1 MKKNKFIVLLVITL
15 LVILSS
21 SVMAATRE
29 EFESA
34 INSFSNGMTKYSD
47 RFMYTEDSNE
57 EKVYSGYTNQT
68 IYVADKNNTMLYFSD
83 DTFCMYI
90 YHEVLGLD
98 MSKDGKVYEQKDVYN
113 DIKNKK
119 DAKFNYF
126 DDISNGDWYIARDWD
141 KYKKELKPGDML
153 IEKKFASY
161 GYCGMYVGNGK
172 ILMFKESGLQTYDL
186 NEATDRALLEGFGF
200 DVARI
205 KEEEIQKVTS
215 LKTNFD
221 ASIVNTS
228 AMTMADAISN
238 LGLTVK
244 IENGNFVF
252 NKTQKE
258 IATAIRTGFLSE
270 YGDIKNLGGICFQL
284 EYKDSSGNMRIVGDV
299 VSDKLSGEIANNS
312 TKTVNSV
319 SISASTSRFDKL
331 NLSDFA
337 SVGYLYWGTDYIAQ
351 EDHSLYVGIYIYN
364 KLKDDYEIVV
374 SNIPVSNGVEQNKEI
389 SCFEQITNDNSKL
402 SDYLGVEIE
411 IPDETYNLQF
421 GNVGDTQVITK
432 ENGGYKKNTLNEIL
446 FTVNKSGTY
455 AVKIKT
461 NTKTIDNVTVYLARY
476 DVGNDDIVGHGYF
489 AQQRIRHAGVKTEGI
504 CEDSSCE
511 NKKYNN
517 GEYLS
522 GYEKTAFPFIKE
534 KIYVLNTAQTI
545 GYSTDD
551 CTFEITYISDAL
563 VEIRDHE
570 SERENIYTA
579 LESQSSFGVEELHMG
594 GEKGPTLFVRL
605 EYLMSFC
612 VRNIANG
619 IVITMDAALGWVDEN
634 DTNNTVSIDTIIFDN
649 YPLTKLNL
657 FTKSLKP
664 GEEQNSFIATFAQ
677 NINKWFSNFTLIAVV
692 AYLIILLYMGIR
704 IVMNSTAAKKSI
716 YKELFVQWVTGIILL
731 FIFPVVIR
739 YAIEINSA
747 FVSMVGETIQNMDNS
762 NVNIEYKDP
771 NEKSDL
777 STDEVVTE
785 ESKNM
790 ELYPFAENDKGYMAV
805 MAKRAHTTRRLS
817 YAFIYLIMAF
827 QLVIIAVMYY
837 KRLFMVAFLL
847 VIFPVIMVAH
857 VLEKVA
863 NVRTGGA
870 FSKWTKEI
878 LITIFVQSIHAVI
891 YSFTSATVIAAGDT
905 NNDWILMIVG
915 VSFLFNGESILK
927 KILGYDSQ
935 TTPSLAQTAVKTAA
949 AVTFTKKA
957 VTSVADNVVG
967 AGSHLQTA
975 IQYGREAKKL
985 DLKSRLVNTIG
996 EKPKQYKMPS
1006 ANELKHYKS
1015 EYDEFGDT
1023 EAKEIG
1029 TSIQVLN
1036 HLDLASPE
1044 QITKAM
1050 QTIEKAKGEGKY
1062 NNLLK
1067 DLKMD
1072 DKTFKALQ
1080 NARNT
1085 AAYDAVSKHKTKQQI
1100 DMELTMELERILPKQ
1115 DIRAVKL
1122 SMYSQMAKPM
1132 NNTSLTARNTE
1143 ESKVKAEIQKARDRY
1158 NRLSGKIVI
1167 ADKSNIESGDKD
1179 LEERAAKLLTSIYGK
1194 DEKFTND
1201 QYKMALSACILKDSK
1216 SGKYD
1221 ANELMTAA
1229 NYAFKNQFKDDKF
1242 ERMASY
1248 VGEDL
1253 GEFRYAIAEAVCKKG
1268 YGESST
1274 KDREWRYKENKNMA
1288 PKKEELTKVC
1298 KIARDVIDETEEVMT
1313 SREEEI
1319 RETGSLDSKSEK
1331 KRQEKEI
1338 SELSDIISIVDVK
1351 KMEQEQERLGVTEE
1365 VQVKEII
1372 RKRQKKNTREKS
1384 ILMDFS
1390 AQMVSENNDIYKNK
1404 IDGMTKDELREAKNI
1419 AVRKKNKEIGR
1430 TLQTTTATVV
1440 GAPIGA
1446 GVTIGLSDS
1455 DDTLKEG
1462 LAGALAG
1469 AAAFDKVA
1477 EAAYD
1482 ETTHKRKVKMRNP
1495 YTGEMETVEV
1505 VVAGS
1510 FSDAELTTILS
1521 SEGASKMSA
1530 KLKEQFLQNKV
1541 NRDMKWDAEK
1551 TAKIQKEEYK
1561 KRLDEAY
1568 KKAIEETAKKR
1579 NDSNKS

>member
-21 SVMAATRE
+21 TVMAVTRE
-29 EFESA
+29 EFENA

-47 RFMYTEDSNE
+47 RFIYTEDSDE

-68 IYVADKNNTMLYFSD
+68 MYVADKNNTMLYFSD

-113 DIKNKK
+113 DIKNKR

-126 DDISNGDWYIARDWD
+126 DDISNGDWYIAKNWD
-141 KYKKELKPGDML
+141 KYKNELKPGDML
-153 IEKKFASY
+153 IEKKNGGY

-172 ILMFKESGLQTYDL
+172 VLMFKESGLQTYDL
-186 NEATDRALLEGFGF
+186 NKTTDRELLKGFGF

-205 KEEEIQKVTS
+205 NENELQKVNS

-258 IATAIRTGFLSE
+258 IASAIRTGFISE
-270 YGDIKNLGGICFQL
+270 YGDTKKLEKIYFQL
-284 EYKDSSGNMRIVGDV
+284 EYKDSNGNRRIFGDEI
-299 VSDKLSGEIANNS
+299 SDKLVGYIKNNS
-312 TKTVNSV
+312 TKTINYV
-319 SISASTSRFDKL
+319 SMASYADKL
-331 NLSDFA
+331 NLSDYT
-337 SVGYLYWGTDYIAQ
+337 SEGYLYWGSDYISQANH
-351 EDHSLYVGIYIYN
+351 DLYVGIYIYN
-364 KLKDDYEIVV
+364 KITSSYQAVGKSIL
-374 SNIPVSNGVEQNKEI
+374 VSNGVEVDKSIQ
-389 SCFEQITNDNSKL
+389 CFTQITNDGSNL
-402 SDYLGVEIE
+402 ADYLGANMEMPE
-411 IPDETYNLQF
+411 GTYELQF
-421 GNVGDTQVITK
+421 GSIGDTQAIKKV
-432 ENGGYKKNTLNEIL
+432 NGKYNTNTLNEIL

-455 AVKIKT
+455 VVKIKA
-461 NTKTIDNVTVYLARY
+461 NGTKAVDDVTVYLARY
-476 DVGNDDIVGHGYF
+476 DVGNEDIVGHGHF
-489 AQQRIRHAGVKTEGI
+489 AQQRIRHAGVKTDGI

-511 NKKYNN
+511 NIKYDN
-517 GEYLS
+517 GEYTE
-522 GYEKTAFPFIKE
+522 YEKTAFPFVKG
-534 KIYVLNTAQTI
+534 KVYVLNTAQTL
-545 GYSTDD
+545 GYPTNN
-551 CTFEITYISDAL
+551 CTFEITYINDEL
-563 VEIRDHE
+563 IEIRDHE
-570 SERENIYTA
+570 VEKENVYAI
-579 LESQSSFGVEELHMG
+579 LESQSSFGVKEVHMG
-594 GEKGPTLFVRL
+594 GEKDPTLFDRL

-619 IVITMDAALGWVDEN
+619 IVITMDSALGWIDEN
-634 DTNNTVSIDTIIFDN
+634 DTNNTVSIDTIIFDE

-657 FTKSLKP
+657 FTKSLKE
-664 GEEQNSFIATFAQ
+664 GEEQNSFIQTFAT
-677 NINKWFSNFTLIAVV
+677 NINKWFSNFTMIAVV

-716 YKELFVQWVTGIILL
+716 YKEMFVQWVTGIIIL

-747 FVSMVGETIQNMDNS
+747 FVSMVGATIQNMDNS

-771 NEKSDL
+771 DEKSGL
-777 STDEVVTE
+777 STDEVVSE
-785 ESKNM
+785 ETKNM

-805 MAKRAHTTRRLS
+805 MAKRAHTTKRLS

-847 VIFPVIMVAH
+847 VIFPVIMVVH

-863 NVRTGGA
+863 NIKTGGA

-949 AVTFTKKA
+949 AITFTKNA

-967 AGSHLQTA
+967 AGSHLHTA
-975 IQYGREAKKL
+975 IQYGREAKKY
-985 DLKSRLVNTIG
+985 DLKSKLVDVIG
-996 EKPKQYKMPS
+996 EKQKEYKVPAAS
-1006 ANELKHYKS
+1006 ELKHYKS

-1050 QTIEKAKGEGKY
+1050 ATIEKAKSEGKY

-1067 DLKMD
+1067 DLKID
-1072 DKTFKALQ
+1072 NKTFKALQ

-1115 DIRAVKL
+1115 DIRTVKL
-1122 SMYSQMAKPM
+1122 SLYAQMAKPM
-1132 NNTSLTARNTE
+1132 VNTSLTARNTKE
-1143 ESKVKAEIQKARDRY
+1143 ADVKTEIQNARNRY
-1158 NRLSGKIVI
+1158 DRLSSKIVI

-1179 LEERAAKLLTSIYGK
+1179 LEERAAKLLTDVYGK
-1194 DEKFTND
+1194 DKKFTKD
-1201 QYKMALSACILKDSK
+1201 QYKMALSVCMLKDVN

-1221 ANELMTAA
+1221 ANELMTSA
-1229 NYAFKNQFKDDKF
+1229 NYAFKNQLNDDKF

-1274 KDREWRYKENKNMA
+1274 KGREWRYKENKNMA

-1298 KIARDVIDETEEVMT
+1298 KIARDVIDETEEIMT

-1319 RETGSLDSKSEK
+1319 RETGSLDSKSEE

-1372 RKRQKKNTREKS
+1372 RKRQEKNTREKS
-1384 ILMDFS
+1384 ILMDF
-1390 AQMVSENNDIYKNK
+1390 AAEMVSENNDIYKNK
-1404 IDGMTKDELREAKNI
+1404 IDGMTKDELLEAKNI
-1419 AVRKKNKEIGR
+1419 AERKQAKEIGR
-1430 TLQTTTATVV
+1430 TIQTTTATVV

-1469 AAAFDKVA
+1469 AAAFDKLA

-1510 FSDAELTTILS
+1510 FSDAELTTMLS
-1521 SEGASKMSA
+1521 SEGASRMSN
-1530 KLKEQFLQNKV
+1530 KLKEQFLQNKI

-1551 TAKIQKEEYK
+1551 TAKMQKEEYK

-1579 NDSNKS
+1579 NDTNNK